1 MSIIRFNPAYD
12 LLRAE
17 KDINKLFNELA
28 NRSATRE
35 TNSVWS
41 PLTDVIEDKDQFLL
55 QIDLPG
61 VKLEDIKIKVQDG
74 KLTISGERKLET
86 ETKEKNYHRIE
97 RSHGSY
103 FRSFD
108 LPKNIN
114 LDAIQAEHSN
124 GQLTITLPKAEEA
137 KPKEITIKVK

>member
-1 MSIIRFNPAYD
+1 MSIIRFNPAFD

-17 KDINKLFNELA
+17 KDINRLFNELA

-55 QIDLPG
+55 HIDLPG
-61 VKLEDIKIKVQDG
+61 IKLEDIKIKVQEG

-97 RSHGSY
+97 RSYGSY

-108 LPKNIN
+108 LPNNIN
-114 LDAIQAEHSN
+114 LDAITAEHTN
-124 GQLTITLPKAEEA
+124 GQLTISLPKAEEA
-137 KPKEITIKVK
+137 KPKEITIRVK

>member
-1 MSIIRFNPAYD
+1 MSLIRFNPAFD

-17 KDINKLFNELA
+17 KDINRLFNELA

-35 TNSVWS
+35 SNSVWS
-41 PLTDVIEDKDQFLL
+41 PLTDVIEEKDQFLL
-55 QIDLPG
+55 HLDLPG
-61 VKLEDIKIKVQDG
+61 VKLDDIKIHVQDG
-74 KLTISGERKLET
+74 KLTVSGERKLET

-97 RSHGSY
+97 RSFGSY
-103 FRSFD
+103 FRSFE

-114 LDAIQAEHSN
+114 LDSIQAEHNN

>member
-1 MSIIRFNPAYD
+1 MSIIRFNPAFD

-17 KDINKLFNELA
+17 KDINRLFNELA
-28 NRSATRE
+28 NRSAVRE
-35 TNSVWS
+35 SNSVWS
-41 PLTDVIEDKDQFLL
+41 PLTDVIEEKDQFLL
-55 QIDLPG
+55 HLDLPG
-61 VKLEDIKIKVQDG
+61 VKLDDIKINVQDG
-74 KLTISGERKLET
+74 KLSVSGERKLET

-97 RSHGSY
+97 RSYGSY

-114 LDAIQAEHSN
+114 IDAIQAEHTN

-137 KPKEITIKVK
+137 KPKEIAIKIK

>member
-1 MSIIRFNPAYD
+1 MSLIRFNPAFD

-17 KDINKLFNELA
+17 KDINRLFNELA

-35 TNSVWS
+35 SNSVWS
-41 PLTDVIEDKDQFLL
+41 PLTDVIEEKDQFLL
-55 QIDLPG
+55 HLDLPG
-61 VKLEDIKIKVQDG
+61 VKLDDIKIHVQDG
-74 KLTISGERKLET
+74 KLTVSGERKLET
-86 ETKEKNYHRIE
+86 ETKGKNYHRIE
-97 RSHGSY
+97 RSFGSY
-103 FRSFD
+103 FRSFE

-114 LDAIQAEHSN
+114 LDSIQAEHNN